1 MKKEYDEIMGH
12 IEVTPEMRQRVL
24 GHIRDTEIH
33 AAPSKVLSF
42 PVLKK
47 YLSAACL
54 ILLIAGA
61 VTLPHLL
68 HQEGPEPPVL
78 EGHGIVEAASLQELS
93 EIVGFEINEEF
104 SLPFESDEIL
114 YTSYWQDLAEIEY
127 SGEGQSAIYRVSR
140 GTEDNSGDFTEHDS
154 SAEIIAAGCSVVLR
168 GDDGRY
174 TLAIWTDGEFSYS
187 LSLSQAVTEEDW
199 REVLRP

>member
-33 AAPSKVLSF
+33 ATPSKVLPF

-47 YLSAACL
+47 YLSAAACL
-54 ILLIAGA
+54 ILLIAWA
-61 VTLPHLL
+61 VTLL
-68 HQEGPEPPVL
+68 HQEGTEPPVL
-78 EGHGIVEAASLQELS
+78 EGHGIVEAVSLQELS
-93 EIVGFEINEEF
+93 DIVGFEINEEF
-104 SLPFESDEIL
+104 SLPFEPDEIL

-140 GTEDNSGDFTEHDS
+140 GTEDNSGDFTEYDS
-154 SAEIIAAGCSVVLR
+154 STEIIAAGCSVVLR

-199 REVLRP
+199 CEVLRP